1 MKRNINAIEFI
12 IEAGKEIDAYLSKMV
27 EAISNNDGVT
37 LKAVGNAALGFI
49 NGLTIAMNAM
59 ICFENNEF
67 TGDFGEW
74 LEVKEARVR
83 ELGSIAKYLTA

>member
-1 MKRNINAIEFI
+1 MKRNINAMEFA
-12 IEAGKEIDAYLSKMV
+12 IEAGKEIDLYLSQMS
-27 EAISNNDGVT
+27 EAISNSDGEK

-49 NGLTIAMNAM
+49 NGLTVAMNAM

-74 LEVKEARVR
+74 LEAKEERVR
-83 ELGSIAKYLTA
+83 ELGNIAKYLMA